1 MTDNPYQPKTFNI
14 IKFKGDPNKVT
25 LVDGTVV
32 QNDKSDF
39 IFVPEYGAMI
49 RKAPY
54 GIHWVFEVPKHIHPA
69 PSHLCSCGSYAVFV
83 GSNAY
88 ANQGSPE
95 GLMLVCHN
103 HTTFGVHADGSK

>member
-39 IFVPEYGAMI
+39 IFVPEWGKMVRKVRYGNHFI
-49 RKAPY
+49 
-54 GIHWVFEVPKHIHPA
+54 FELPKHIKG
-69 PSHLCSCGSYAVFV
+69 PSHLCSCGGFCVFA

-88 ANQGSPE
+88 ASLGSPE
-95 GLMLVCHN
+95 GLMLVCHS
-103 HTTFGVHADGSK
+103 HTTTGKHIDGSK

>member
-54 GIHWVFEVPKHIHPA
+54 DNFFVFEVPKHIFPA
-69 PSHLCSCGSYAVFV
+69 PSYMCACGGLACFI
-83 GSNAY
+83 GSRAY
-88 ANQGSPE
+88 AHLGSPE
-95 GLMLVCHN
+95 GLMLVCMS
-103 HTTFGVHADGSK
+103 HTSTGHHADGST